1 MGTGSMS
8 HVKVCVSV
16 CVRVA
21 LQRFLGNYGIYR
33 LQIVSVDRHQRIL
46 EEERKK
52 NVICVYIR
60 ECIYVC
66 ASVCICLCVQQTYF
80 RL

>member
-8 HVKVCVSV
+8 HVKVCE

-21 LQRFLGNYGIYR
+21 LQRFLDNHGTYR
-33 LQIVSVDRHQRIL
+33 LQIFSVDRHQRIL

-52 NVICVYIR
+52 FDR
-60 ECIYVC
+60 
-66 ASVCICLCVQQTYF
+66 
-80 RL
+80 